1 MDIKLLYKLIDKIQM
16 LNQSQ
21 FDQVVNKYP
30 LIGKIFEVI
39 SAFKDILIKKDS
51 HKFKK
56 WISNLSNLK
65 IKELDVYIKGLK
77 KDYQDFKLILIMQ

>member
-1 MDIKLLYKLIDKIQM
+1 MDIKLLYKLIEKIQM

-56 WISNLSNLK
+56 WISNLSDLK